1 MLEIPRHSSNFPSPD
16 HHQPDPE
23 PDQETRA
30 TRETDRLPLPLLL
43 LPKSHALRTTNANM
57 GLPYLLK
64 RLKAADLTSTQVF
77 GRTGDQT
84 HSRAIIDGPSFAH
97 YVLYKLQLHQ
107 TADNVLGAR
116 CTYTECAAEAPKWLQ
131 ELESYGYKV

>member
-1 MLEIPRHSSNFPSPD
+1 
-16 HHQPDPE
+16 
-23 PDQETRA
+23 
-30 TRETDRLPLPLLL
+30 
-43 LPKSHALRTTNANM
+43 M

-77 GRTGDQT
+77 GRTGGQP

-107 TADNVLGAR
+107 TVDNVLGTR
-116 CTYTECAAEAPKWLQ
+116 CTYSECAAEAPKWLK
-131 ELESYGYKV
+131 ELESYGYKM